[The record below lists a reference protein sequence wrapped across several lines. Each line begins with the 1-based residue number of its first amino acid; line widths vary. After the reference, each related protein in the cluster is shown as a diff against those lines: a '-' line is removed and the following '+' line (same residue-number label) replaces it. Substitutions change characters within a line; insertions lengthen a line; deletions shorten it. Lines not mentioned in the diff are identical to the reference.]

1 MRRADRLFQIILY
14 LRRRRF
20 ATARDLAQAL
30 EVSERTIYRDIN
42 ELTCCGI
49 PIDGEAGVGYR
60 LRHDFDLPPL
70 MFDREELEALRLGA
84 RMVKTWADPDLARSA
99 SYALAKIEAVLPADM
114 LHNPSAIYAPRYDPY
129 PVQLVG
135 QLRHAI
141 NDLCKV
147 HFHYARA
154 DGGQS
159 ERTVKPLGLFYWGR
173 VWTLVAWCEL
183 RNGFRHFRLDRMS
196 ELTTTEKFVE
206 QQGQSL
212 MDFFSII
219 NINKNK
225 ID

>member
-84 RMVKTWADPDLARSA
+84 RMVKTWADADLARSA

-114 LHNPSAIYAPRYDPY
+114 QHSPSAIYAPRHDPY

-135 QLRHAI
+135 RLRHAI
-141 NDLCKV
+141 NDSWKV
-147 HFHYARA
+147 HFCYARA
-154 DGGQS
+154 DGAQS
-159 ERTVKPLGLFYWGR
+159 ERTAKPLGLFYWGR

-183 RNGFRHFRLDRMS
+183 RNDFRHFSPRQDESVSGDRAICRTAGAKS
-196 ELTTTEKFVE
+196 AR
-206 QQGQSL
+206 
-212 MDFFSII
+212 FFQHYRR
-219 NINKNK
+219 
-225 ID
+225 